1 MLIVPANTY
10 YGGSKKTE
18 NWTMVPSNQNACS
31 STIRSWFE
39 HLVAVVVAL
48 VWARSSSPLPARGRG
63 HPPVAAPLSTGCSSG
78 ETGCNSRPCWL
89 QLFPSTRC
97 RSPVC
102 FFLRPAPTGGPS
114 HGGVG
119 EQEGE
124 GRRAEVKRGAGMPR
138 RWGPHRRNRG
148 TGRR

>member
-1 MLIVPANTY
+1 
-10 YGGSKKTE
+10 
-18 NWTMVPSNQNACS
+18 MVPSNQNACS
-31 STIRSWFE
+31 STIRRWFE

-48 VWARSSSPLPARGRG
+48 VGARPSTPLPARGRD

-97 RSPVC
+97 KSPAC
-102 FFLRPAPTGGPS
+102 FLLRPAPTRGPS

-124 GRRAEVKRGAGMPR
+124 GRRAEVKRGAGDASQVVGSPDKPR
-138 RWGPHRRNRG
+138 HWPELGRWKEASRGWICARCRG
-148 TGRR
+148 T

>member
-1 MLIVPANTY
+1 MVAKKMLMVPANTY

-48 VWARSSSPLPARGRG
+48 VWARPSNPLPARGRG
-63 HPPVAAPLSTGCSSG
+63 HPLVAAPGETGCSS
-78 ETGCNSRPCWL
+78 RPGRL

-97 RSPVC
+97 RSPAC
-102 FFLRPAPTGGPS
+102 FPLRQAPTRGPS
-114 HGGVG
+114 DGGVG
-119 EQEGE
+119 EQEEE